1 MVLDEDSDG
10 NFEEDCPPEE
20 LLPVVKFAVT
30 GNGGCIKEDLT
41 GGQVAEFGFDVLLN
55 GREGLAKEEFY
66 SYQLSGDGDG
76 GNFGLQQHSLIAYDK
91 SGNIIAGGVEVLDKE
106 FEQND
111 KTILGMIRVDVG
123 VARIGLGA
131 SWVKSGW

>member
-1 MVLDEDSDG
+1 M
-10 NFEEDCPPEE
+10 
-20 LLPVVKFAVT
+20 
-30 GNGGCIKEDLT
+30 
-41 GGQVAEFGFDVLLN
+41 
-55 GREGLAKEEFY
+55 
-66 SYQLSGDGDG
+66 
-76 GNFGLQQHSLIAYDK
+76 IAYDK

-131 SWVKSGW
+131 SWVKSGGELTGEESMSGLSASEAWMEKRSSKERRQP

>member
-1 MVLDEDSDG
+1 MAMAETL
-10 NFEEDCPPEE
+10 
-20 LLPVVKFAVT
+20 
-30 GNGGCIKEDLT
+30 GCK
-41 GGQVAEFGFDVLLN
+41 
-55 GREGLAKEEFY
+55 
-66 SYQLSGDGDG
+66 
-76 GNFGLQQHSLIAYDK
+76 HSLIAYDK

-131 SWVKSGW
+131 SWVKSGGELTGEESMSLSLSQRDFYGEEVSQRSDGNRE